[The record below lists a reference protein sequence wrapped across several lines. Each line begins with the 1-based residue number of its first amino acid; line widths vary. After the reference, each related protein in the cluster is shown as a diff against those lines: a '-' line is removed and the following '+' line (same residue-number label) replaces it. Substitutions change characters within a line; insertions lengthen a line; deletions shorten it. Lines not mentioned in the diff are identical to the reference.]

1 MQKRARKAE
10 FDQKTRKIIK
20 ERDDDQCIFC
30 QMRYHMKKAK
40 PADLQIKSIM
50 HFIPRSKGGL
60 GIPENG
66 AVGCQYHHDMLDN
79 GNGGYREEMLEL
91 FEEYLQSVCDDW
103 DKAKLKYDKWAFL
116 KVQEKS

>member
-10 FDQKTRKIIK
+10 FTTKARKIIK
-20 ERDDDQCIFC
+20 ERDNGCIFC
-30 QMRYHMKKAK
+30 QMHYRMEKAMYM
-40 PADLQIKSIM
+40 DLNTFSIM

-66 AVGCQYHHDMLDN
+66 AVGCQYHHNMLDN
-79 GNGGYREEMLEL
+79 GNGGHRVEMLEL

-103 DKAKLKYDKWAFL
+103 DKDKLTYNKGTF
-116 KVQEKS
+116 